1 MKLIMI
7 SLLIAI
13 TTLFAE
19 TIYETHTYTMGDN
32 DSRSEARQ
40 ICFLE
45 AKRKLIEKVGVYIE
59 SNTTVKNYQ
68 LEEDEIKSFSAAL
81 MKVETVNEN
90 WSQVAGTF
98 QVELKIKAEV
108 DKNFHNNLLKLLEN
122 KESRDKISKQQV
134 QLKQLEAKL
143 DKLNKKIGKSSYEN
157 SEILKK
163 ERNVVFEEISKT
175 DEIMLSL
182 KTMAKKAVENVRIG
196 MKAYD
201 VYEVAGD
208 SRYTNGAPYMSEC
221 AYNYGEIWVIFS
233 NGFVVGYITHEEYMR
248 AELGYRWSLGS
259 VKPFLKDFVTGRN
272 IY

>member
-1 MKLIMI
+1 MKQIMI
-7 SLLIAI
+7 LLLIAI

-45 AKRKLIEKVGVYIE
+45 AKRKLIEKIGVYIE

-122 KESRDKISKQQV
+122 KESREKISKQQL

-143 DKLNKKIGKSSYEN
+143 DNLNRRINISNYDN
-157 SEILKK
+157 SEKLKK
-163 ERNVVFEEISKT
+163 ERNIVFEEISKT
-175 DEIMLSL
+175 DAIMLNL
-182 KTMAKKAVENVRIG
+182 KTMAKQAVENVRIG
-196 MKAYD
+196 MMPGE
-201 VYEVAGD
+201 VIEVAGQPRMQ
-208 SRYTNGAPYMSEC
+208 SGSYFRY
-221 AYNYGEIWVIFS
+221 YNYGDIWVVFDEYW
-233 NGFVVGYITHEEYMR
+233 FVRGYISQEGYIAAQKGGYSRDEE
-248 AELGYRWSLGS
+248 SI
-259 VKPFLKDFVTGRN
+259 KPYLKDFVTGRN